1 MHLYVGVGVAAA
13 AAAAKPVIGSF
24 DTMTGKE
31 PVRILVV

>member
-13 AAAAKPVIGSF
+13 AAKPVIGSF
-24 DTMTGKE
+24 DTVTGKE